1 MQAPDLSGIDTS
13 KPLSSEDQNKV
24 RQAIE
29 VAKQQQAMD
38 TLNMNEAAPKYEQ
51 AKYASAPDAN
61 DWQKQYMD
69 SMDAVAAGQKKL
81 DDYYA
86 KLAAGTATPTAAKP
100 VWENTSNQTQ
110 DKKVLVSDI
119 NAFSDWLDQNGG
131 VDLSN
136 PANKDAVRVV
146 QSLLGLSE
154 DGQWTDA
161 MQQRLQNY
169 LTQQNDQLS
178 NDYSFTAKNMK
189 SLQNVYFSK
198 YYEIKN
204 ATDYIKSNMDRMVE
218 LASKDTLTPDEQQEA
233 KRMMSNIQT
242 YRNAYQ
248 DVLQKANN
256 NPSYDRQLYDL
267 ATKLGLIEISLHMK
281 TDSYLARSGGSSS
294 EIPFF
299 KTALSSTQERTAA
312 DWRSRMA
319 GWSAE
324 DVRKYGK
331 LADGLQDM
339 FATAQKAFPG
349 EYLDGQIGSIATQTV
364 ATGLVGKAAL
374 GAADVAG
381 ILARNGIPKVLIPKA
396 LDALNGIIMGY
407 YNLLRDASMPDYDKS
422 KLVDDIRNTLR
433 NAGLEGI
440 IEGIVSKGNE
450 AIELFLDFLDAS
462 KSIFKE

>member
-1 MQAPDLSGIDTS
+1 
-13 KPLSSEDQNKV
+13 
-24 RQAIE
+24 
-29 VAKQQQAMD
+29 
-38 TLNMNEAAPKYEQ
+38 
-51 AKYASAPDAN
+51 
-61 DWQKQYMD
+61 
-69 SMDAVAAGQKKL
+69 
-81 DDYYA
+81 
-86 KLAAGTATPTAAKP
+86 
-100 VWENTSNQTQ
+100 
-110 DKKVLVSDI
+110 
-119 NAFSDWLDQNGG
+119 
-131 VDLSN
+131 
-136 PANKDAVRVV
+136 
-146 QSLLGLSE
+146 
-154 DGQWTDA
+154 
-161 MQQRLQNY
+161 
-169 LTQQNDQLS
+169 
-178 NDYSFTAKNMK
+178 MK

-440 IEGIVSKGNE
+440 LEGIASGDNE
-450 AIELFLDFLDAS
+450 AIEEFIDQLSNLQEFFQENKAITNT
-462 KSIFKE
+462 K